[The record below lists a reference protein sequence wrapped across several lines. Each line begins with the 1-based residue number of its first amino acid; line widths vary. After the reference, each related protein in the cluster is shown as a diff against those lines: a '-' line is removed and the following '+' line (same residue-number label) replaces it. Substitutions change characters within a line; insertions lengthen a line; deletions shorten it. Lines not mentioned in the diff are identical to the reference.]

1 MLYSILSYLDKAAA
15 VYNDRTVYTDGAD
28 EISFA
33 QLKKTAESIGT
44 AVAAAERTER
54 PVAVLT
60 GRHVYTPACYLGI
73 AMAGCFYAPMDP
85 GVPDSR
91 LRQILDVAKP
101 DTLIADR
108 EHAGKAAE
116 LGFDGNLIIMEEVM
130 DHPVDEALLTERRSS
145 ITEST
150 PLYIL
155 FTSGST
161 GKPKGVLTSHQA
173 VICYL
178 DGLQE
183 VIGLDDSDV
192 LGNQAPLDYIAA
204 IRDMYL
210 PLMTGAK
217 TVMLHPNEFAMPQ
230 NLVSSLHNA
239 GVTTL
244 CWSATGLE
252 IPARLGVFDDAENM
266 PALPPLKRV
275 VFSGSVISN
284 PLLRK
289 WQEAFPE
296 TVFINQYG
304 PTEATGSCTYYVI
317 DHTVRDDEII
327 PIGRPYRHYVIDLL
341 TEDGC
346 IAEPGET
353 GEICVRGPALALG
366 YYDAPEQT
374 EKNFVISPVHSHW
387 KEPMY
392 RTGDLGR
399 TGENGELY
407 FLGRKDRQFKHLG
420 HRIEPEE
427 IEQKAALLD
436 GVEECVCTYNADR
449 KAICLFYKGSATPKE
464 ISLFLRAELPSFM
477 APRKLTAM
485 DELPRLPNGKLD
497 RKKLEE
503 MTQGR

>member
-1 MLYSILSYLDKAAA
+1 MYSILTYLDHAAS
-15 VYNDRTVYTDGAD
+15 VYQDRTVYSDGTDT
-28 EISFA
+28 ISFGR
-33 QLKKTAESIGT
+33 LKKIAESIGSV
-44 AVAAAERTER
+44 VAAAERAER

-91 LRQILDVAKP
+91 LRQILDVVKA

-108 EHAGKAAE
+108 EHADKAAE
-116 LGFDGNLIIMEEVM
+116 LGFSGNIIIMEDVM
-130 DHPVDEALLTERRSS
+130 TADADESLLMERKGG
-145 ITEST
+145 ITETT
-150 PLYIL
+150 PLYVL

-173 VICYL
+173 AVCYL

-183 VIGLDDSDV
+183 VIGLDDTDV

-210 PLMTGAK
+210 PLMTGAR
-217 TVMLHPNEFAMPQ
+217 TVILHPNEFAMPQ
-230 NLVSSLHNA
+230 NLLGSLCNA

-252 IPARLGVFDDAENM
+252 IPARLGVFDDKEDM
-266 PALPPLKRV
+266 PDLPPLKRV

-327 PIGRPYRHYVIDLL
+327 PIGRPYKHYLIELL
-341 TEDGC
+341 TEDDKNAVGS
-346 IAEPGET
+346 ET

-374 EKNFVISPVHSHW
+374 EKSFVPNPLQTHW
-387 KEPMY
+387 KEMLY

-399 TGENGELY
+399 YGEDGELY

-427 IEQKAALLD
+427 IEQKAAILD
-436 GVEECVCTYNADR
+436 GVDECVCTYNAER
-449 KAICLFYKGSATPKE
+449 KAICLFYKGSASSRD
-464 ISLFLRAELPSFM
+464 ISLFLRSELPSFM
-477 APRKLTAM
+477 VPRRFTPM
-485 DELPRLPNGKLD
+485 EELPRLPNGKLD
-497 RKKLEE
+497 RKTLEE
-503 MTQGR
+503 MTYSK